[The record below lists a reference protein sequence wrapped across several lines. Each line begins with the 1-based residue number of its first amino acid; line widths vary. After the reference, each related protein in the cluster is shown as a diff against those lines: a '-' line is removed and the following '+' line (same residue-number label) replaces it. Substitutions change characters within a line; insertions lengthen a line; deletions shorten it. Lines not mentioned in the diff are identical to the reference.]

1 MAEQQALP
9 ENVTPEQFFE
19 QLLPAGFEA
28 QKQGGAVVPQ
38 DFNMQYH
45 ITGPG
50 GGDWHV
56 EIKDGKMTTKK
67 GSADAV
73 LTFTL
78 SIEDFLDAVLS
89 RNGAAPA
96 VLLPANRPG
105 RPDNSGRAKTLKGT
119 IAQELAREGD
129 ADPFKLEMTFNGAAT
144 PRTVLKMKLAD
155 FVAMQEGRL
164 NGQEAFMTGRLRIEG
179 DMAFMMQVAALTA

>member
-1 MAEQQALP
+1 MAEQQTAP

-19 QLLPAGFEA
+19 QLLPAGFEV
-28 QKQGGAVVPQ
+28 QKEGGAAVPQ
-38 DFNMQYH
+38 DFSMQYH
-45 ITGPG
+45 VTGAG

-56 EIKDGKMTTKK
+56 DIKDGKMTTKK
-67 GSADAV
+67 GEADAV
-73 LTFTL
+73 LAFTV
-78 SIEDFLDAVLS
+78 SIEDFLDAIQS

-96 VLLPANRPG
+96 VLLPASRPG

-119 IAQELAREGD
+119 IAQELSREG

-155 FVAMQEGRL
+155 FVAMQDGRL

>member
-1 MAEQQALP
+1 MAEQPTPP

-28 QKQGGAVVPQ
+28 QKEGGAAVPQ
-38 DFNMQYH
+38 DFSMQYH
-45 ITGPG
+45 VTGSG

-67 GSADAV
+67 GKADAV
-73 LTFTL
+73 LTFTV
-78 SIEDFLDAVLS
+78 SIEDFLDAIQS

-119 IAQELAREGD
+119 IAQELSREG
-129 ADPFKLEMTFNGAAT
+129 ADPFKLEMTFNGAAM

-164 NGQEAFMTGRLRIEG
+164 NGQEAFMTGRLRVEG

>member
-1 MAEQQALP
+1 MSDEQATP
-9 ENVTPEQFFE
+9 TPVTPEQFFE
-19 QLLPAGFEA
+19 QLLPAGFAA
-28 QKQGGAVVPQ
+28 QKESGAAVPQ
-38 DFNMQYH
+38 DFSMQYH
-45 ITGPG
+45 VTGPG

-56 EIKDGKMTTKK
+56 EIKDAKMTTKK
-67 GSADAV
+67 GTADAV